1 MFIISYHTIEAEP
14 VLQKPN
20 AARWSS
26 LTFSKLQFVKNGRFT
41 GSVKTDHKDSHL
53 LLAELC
59 TWKGRNMGEFEAK
72 KAKNS
77 LRRGNDRVPTLDST
91 ETHVKMSTGHMGFLE
106 PISLPPWT
114 VHSPA
119 VQTIHILTMRSKMRE
134 KVRPMFTVCF
144 SLYTTIRMY
153 SDVGNTM
160 RTKEM
165 VLNALFVYV
174 GNGENCGAGGS

>member
-1 MFIISYHTIEAEP
+1 
-14 VLQKPN
+14 
-20 AARWSS
+20 
-26 LTFSKLQFVKNGRFT
+26 
-41 GSVKTDHKDSHL
+41 
-53 LLAELC
+53 
-59 TWKGRNMGEFEAK
+59 MGEFEAK

-119 VQTIHILTMRSKMRE
+119 VPTIPILTMRSKMRE

-153 SDVGNTM
+153 SDVGTTM

-174 GNGENCGAGGS
+174 GNGEKLRRRRLVTPVRGICVRSQRGTTVLRRTQFCC